1 MIVHNAPEKVR
12 TSSFLFATQEA
23 VQSLVA
29 AAMVSMAEGNLEM
42 ACDCPEDYADK
53 ASIDGL
59 MGNLNR
65 QAFELLSDTIE
76 DLKYAVLEAAM
87 KTPYTVK
94 VRSMAF
100 DDAGQLDDALV
111 ELMFDAK

>member
-53 ASIDGL
+53 ATIDGL

-65 QAFELLSDTIE
+65 QAFELLSDTIG
-76 DLKYAVLEAAM
+76 ASRTRPPGARRGGS
-87 KTPYTVK
+87 TPPRAT
-94 VRSMAF
+94 
-100 DDAGQLDDALV
+100 G
-111 ELMFDAK
+111 

>member
-1 MIVHNAPEKVR
+1 MIVHNATEKVR
-12 TSSFLFATQEA
+12 ASSFLFTSPDA
-23 VQSLVA
+23 VQALVA

-42 ACDCPEDYADK
+42 AFDCPEDYSDK

-65 QAFELLSDTIE
+65 QAFELLSDTLD

-87 KTPYTVK
+87 KTPYSVK